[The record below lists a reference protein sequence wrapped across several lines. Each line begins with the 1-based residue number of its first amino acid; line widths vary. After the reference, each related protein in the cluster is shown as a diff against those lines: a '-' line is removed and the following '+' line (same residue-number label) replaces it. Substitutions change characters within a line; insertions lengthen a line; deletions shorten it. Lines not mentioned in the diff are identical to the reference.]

1 MRLRPKMTLDRLSR
15 SPSRV
20 FLVLTGSFLFGVALG
35 ALWER
40 PVGGL
45 SGLPA
50 AIAVGV
56 LLAAA
61 LSRAGRRAVLVAAAL
76 ACATVGFWRCLSA
89 LESSAYVQPEVSAV
103 VDIRNFEGT
112 VVTEPQ
118 FRSDG
123 LVSFD
128 IDQVVACDGDG
139 SVLPRARLYVRSPLR
154 YLRGDRL
161 AWECRPRVVSELGRS
176 GFDDRLLLDGVRWTC
191 SVYRL
196 PEVLSS
202 GHSAAWSEALSGL
215 RRAVVRSVERVFPEP
230 ESSFLLGLLV
240 GIRDGLPSELA
251 DGFRDAGLSH
261 VLAVSGYNVAQL
273 ISVGVLLLGLML
285 VPRRRSVTVMAA
297 AVLVFAGLVGGDASV
312 VRAAIMGCVGIL
324 ATLQRRRYSGVRSLL
339 AVAALMLA
347 LNPLVLR
354 HDVGFQLS
362 FAAVWGLH
370 GLAPHLLNLLP
381 VGWRRNWLARTAS
394 ETTAAT
400 LATLPIVLKAF
411 GRLPAVGLLANL
423 AVLPIIPWAMLFGT
437 LAATVGTVSL
447 PLALVPGVVA
457 AWLMRT
463 AEWLAITSLAVC
475 PYALELEVG
484 PTVVVLLYLWLALL
498 WFALRGRSER
508 LCRER

>member
-1 MRLRPKMTLDRLSR
+1 MRLQSRLTFDQLSR

-20 FLVLTGSFLFGVALG
+20 FLILTGAFLFGVTLG
-35 ALWER
+35 ALLEC
-40 PVGGL
+40 PVGS
-45 SGLPA
+45 SGLLA
-50 AIAVGV
+50 AIAVGG
-56 LLAAA
+56 LLAAV
-61 LSRAGRRAVLVAAAL
+61 LSRAGRRTILIVATL
-76 ACATVGFWRCLSA
+76 ACAAIGFWRCLSV
-89 LESSAYVQPEVSAV
+89 LNSSAYVQPEASSV
-103 VDIRNFEGT
+103 VMIRNFKGT

-123 LVSFD
+123 LVAFD
-128 IDQVVACDGDG
+128 VDQIVAAGDNN
-139 SVLPRARLYVRSPLR
+139 SVLPRARLYIRSPLHYR
-154 YLRGDRL
+154 RGDRL
-161 AWECRPRVVSELGRS
+161 AWECRPRVVPEFGRS
-176 GFDDRLLLDGVRWTC
+176 GFDDRLLLGGVRWTC
-191 SVYRL
+191 NIYRL
-196 PEVLSS
+196 PEMLSS
-202 GHSAAWSEALSGL
+202 GHTTVWSEVLSGL
-215 RRAVVRSVERVFPEP
+215 RQAVVRSVERVFPEP

-285 VPRRRSVTVMAA
+285 LPRRRSVAIMAA
-297 AVLVFAGLVGGDASV
+297 AGLGFAGLGGGDASG

-324 ATLQRRRYSGVRSLL
+324 ATLQRRRYSGGRSLL
-339 AVAALMLA
+339 AAAALMLA
-347 LNPLVLR
+347 MSPLVLR

-381 VGWRRNWLARTAS
+381 VDWRRNWLARTAS

-400 LATLPIVLKAF
+400 LATLPIVLQAF

-423 AVLPIIPWAMLFGT
+423 AVLPIIPWAMLFGA

-447 PLALVPGVVA
+447 SLALVPGVVA
-457 AWLMRT
+457 AWLVRT
-463 AEWLAITSLAVC
+463 AEWLALTSLATC
-475 PYALELEVG
+475 PYALELEIG

-508 LCRER
+508 LC